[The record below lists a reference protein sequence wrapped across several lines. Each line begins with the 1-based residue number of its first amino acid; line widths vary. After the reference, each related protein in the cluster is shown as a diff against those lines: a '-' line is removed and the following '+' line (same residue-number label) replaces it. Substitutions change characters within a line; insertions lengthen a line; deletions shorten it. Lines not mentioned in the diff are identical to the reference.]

1 MDFTPTSERLK
12 FLVDEDLNLE
22 WNKKTWGRDED
33 LWRSTYKY
41 GYYWPG
47 GTNQKNN
54 IVTLIAEKYL
64 LPHLD
69 GRRDLKIIELA
80 PGGGRFTPELIRLSR
95 EMHLVDYNEACISI
109 CKERF
114 QYYPNMQFYVNDGK
128 SISIVPGDD
137 FDLIACFDSMVHMA
151 GSVIEKY
158 IASFVHKLKVGGIVW
173 LDHSGK
179 GVSEAGCRSDMTKEK
194 MVDIAEAN
202 GFFVSAQSFRSP
214 TDCISVLI
222 KQ

>member
-1 MDFTPTSERLK
+1 MGQASTPDRLK
-12 FLVDEDLNLE
+12 FLVDEDLNLQ
-22 WNKKTWGRDED
+22 WNKQTWGRDED
-33 LWRSTYKY
+33 IWRNTYKY

-114 QYYPNMQFYVNDGK
+114 QYYPNYGGPGFLGHENEVNLGVQGGRQWK
-128 SISIVPGDD
+128 R
-137 FDLIACFDSMVHMA
+137 M
-151 GSVIEKY
+151 SV
-158 IASFVHKLKVGGIVW
+158 
-173 LDHSGK
+173 
-179 GVSEAGCRSDMTKEK
+179 
-194 MVDIAEAN
+194 
-202 GFFVSAQSFRSP
+202 SP
-214 TDCISVLI
+214 VRR
-222 KQ
+222 